1 MSDQIL
7 EVLKKDMNGM
17 TLDEIRQQVPGAG
30 LAHMRQLVSDG
41 LVRFD
46 PNPNGGGLYKPL
58 PAAFK

>member
-1 MSDQIL
+1 MEAEIL

-17 TLDEIRQQVPGAG
+17 TLDEIRKQVAGAG

-46 PNPNGGGLYKPL
+46 PSPSGGLYKAL
-58 PAAFK
+58 PAAWS